1 MTRKNKNLT
10 IYSTAKEPTGQYI
23 NGIGKTYYLLL
34 KKRVTYRLQEL
45 EDLGIHSLTWNC
57 QQRNQGRV
65 VVKNIGIGVR

>member
-23 NGIGKTYYLLL
+23 NGIGKTYFLL
-34 KKRVTYRLQEL
+34 KKRVTYRLQGL

-65 VVKNIGIGVR
+65 MVKNTGIGVRY